1 MIESRLPYEISLSPN
16 AAAAPC
22 ARLVLKDRLKEW
34 GLTELLDDASTVT
47 GELVANAARLGQD
60 FAVRLIPED
69 GALLIEVV
77 DSSPN
82 EPQIKD
88 AFGDSDAEG
97 GRGLLIVDA
106 LAAGWGVRRENRQKV
121 VWARVAS

>member
-1 MIESRLPYEISLSPN
+1 VIESRLRYEMSLSPN

-22 ARLVLKDRLKEW
+22 ARLVLRDRLKEW
-34 GLTELLDDASTVT
+34 GLTALLEDASTIT
-47 GELVANAARLGQD
+47 GELVANAARLGQV
-60 FAVRLIPED
+60 FAVRLISED

-77 DSSPN
+77 DASSD

-97 GRGLLIVDA
+97 GRGLLIVEA
-106 LAAGWGVRRENRQKV
+106 LSADWGVRREGRRKV
-121 VWARVAS
+121 VWARVAP

>member
-22 ARLVLKDRLKEW
+22 ARLVLKDRLQEW
-34 GLTELLDDASTVT
+34 GLTELLEDAGTVT
-47 GELVANAARLGQD
+47 GELVANAARLGEI

-77 DSSPN
+77 DSSP
-82 EPQIKD
+82 EKPRVRD

-106 LAAGWGVRRENRQKV
+106 LAADWGARREGPRKV
-121 VWARVAS
+121 VWARVTR